1 MNKLTRFFTLFHF
14 LLLMPLFAD
23 VQKCMVSGIVTDAES
38 GMPLADVNIVSTNGS
53 GLGTASDNSGKYSI
67 AFPAGSNMVLQFSHV
82 GYHSVKRTVNGHRG
96 NPISLDVQLKPT
108 ATQIG
113 EVSVKG
119 HVPITSRGDTTVY
132 RISRVNTDATLGD
145 ALSKIPGFRY
155 ENGKLEINGEQVN
168 HLMLDGVDFFK
179 GDVGMALK
187 NLQASIVDRVE
198 VFNKKSDY
206 AELTGFDDGNSHR
219 AVNIRTKENVNTS
232 SFGKAYAGYG
242 TDDRYKLYGML
253 NMFNRDFRWSVF
265 TQWNNIN
272 EQNFS
277 MIDLLSATGTASSSA
292 PAQSP
297 YSKNSVDNTFHPT
310 ASDDVSSMMVDV
322 SESGITTSRAAGTNY
337 SDAWNRGKM
346 KVSGHYLFNSS
357 SNNTDYDITDEY
369 YGKNTSDNLQQQ
381 LVSTDNTNHR
391 FNWKYEYNM
400 GKNDYLM
407 LRPALTYQRK
417 DESSKLTD
425 WTRDETETSLLLN
438 QNTATAQHVIST
450 SNELM
455 YLHKFSDKGHSLSL
469 DARFSYIK
477 TAEDI
482 DMTFENVQ
490 ANQRAVQETNSYNIQ
505 KTYTGTAS
513 YVYPLNRYSGFKL
526 DVGWNVTYGLIK
538 RKTQIMADD
547 ATEWS
552 LDSLLCGSTR
562 SDFGGLLGN
571 LSYMYSKQGLNLVAG
586 TEYHLYNFKT
596 KNDITHSYYQYSSFL
611 PFFVMRHHFGGN
623 QLHLQYRAS
632 QRFPGLMQVQ
642 DAINNAN
649 ATMAVR
655 GNSRLRAA
663 YHNNVML
670 RLVMPSIG
678 GRGSIGVFF
687 VNLEQA
693 DNYIASK
700 RSLSSSTFTGN
711 GDKRNSEMFS
721 YQNSDGY
728 FSWSALAAYGFPV
741 DWLGS
746 NLNIS
751 TMVQNAKVPGFW
763 DEEKAYNRTW
773 CWNSS
778 VTIASNISEDVDFIL
793 DFNGKYNQSRNLTYS
808 DYDVNYWSLSYGG
821 QINWQVIP
829 AVKVIVECGHTNYFG
844 SGTSRFNAL
853 ISNAAVAWKFLKDR
867 RGELRLSCNDIFNK
881 NNNFYEMTNEIYR
894 REVTTNVLKR
904 YGLLT
909 FTYNFNQPNNKKNE
923 RL

>member
-1 MNKLTRFFTLFHF
+1 MNRIGHYAITIILLF
-14 LLLMPLFAD
+14 LSMMTSFAQD
-23 VQKCMVSGIVTDAES
+23 RLVFGTVTDSETRE
-38 GMPLADVNIVSTNGS
+38 PLTDVSLVSTNQKYKVKTNQQGKYE
-53 GLGTASDNSGKYSI
+53 LRIESGKNI
-67 AFPAGSNMVLQFSHV
+67 VFKISHI
-82 GYHSVKRTVNGHRG
+82 GYKTISKTITQNSQPPY
-96 NPISLDVQLKPT
+96 NISLKPET
-108 ATQIG
+108 TQIE
-113 EVSVKG
+113 EVSVSG
-119 HVPITSRGDTTVY
+119 HSRILSRGDTTVY

-155 ENGKLEINGEQVN
+155 ENGQLEINGEKVN

-187 NLQASIVDRVE
+187 NLQASIVDQVE
-198 VFNKKSDY
+198 VFDKKSDY
-206 AELTGFDDGNSHR
+206 SDLTGFDDGNSHKT
-219 AVNIRTKENVNTS
+219 VNIRTKEGVNTS

-253 NMFNRDFRWSVF
+253 NMFNKDFRWSIF

-297 YSKNSVDNTFHPT
+297 YNKNSVDNTFHPT
-310 ASDDVSSMMVDV
+310 ASDDITSMMVDV

-337 SDAWNRGKM
+337 SDIWSKGKM
-346 KVSGHYLFNSS
+346 KISGHYLFNSS

-381 LVSTDNTNHR
+381 LVNTDNVNHR
-391 FNWKYEYNM
+391 FNWKYEYNI

-407 LRPALTYQRK
+407 IRPALTYQRK
-417 DESSKLTD
+417 NESSKLTD
-425 WTRDETETSLLLN
+425 WTRDSIETSLLLN
-438 QNTATAQHVIST
+438 QNTGTAQNVIST
-450 SNELM
+450 SDELM
-455 YLHKFSDKGHSLSL
+455 YLHRIGKKGHSVSF

-477 TAEDI
+477 TSEDI

-490 ANQRAVQETNSYNIQ
+490 ANQNAVQETYSYNIQ
-505 KTYTGTAS
+505 KTYTGVGS
-513 YVYPLNRYSGFKL
+513 YVFPLGIHSGVKL
-526 DVGWNVTYGLIK
+526 DAGWNVTYGLIK
-538 RKTQIMADD
+538 RKTQIKADD
-547 ATEWS
+547 ATEFS
-552 LDSLLCGSTR
+552 LDSLLCGTTR

-571 LSYMYSKQGLNLVAG
+571 LSYMYSKPGLNFVAG

-596 KNDITHSYYQYSSFL
+596 KNDITHSYYKYNTFF
-611 PFFVMRHHFGGN
+611 PFFVMRYQFAGN
-623 QLHLQYRAS
+623 QLHVQYRAS
-632 QRFPGLMQVQ
+632 QKFPGLMQVQ

-655 GNSRLRAA
+655 GNSRLQAA

-670 RLVMPSIG
+670 RLVMPNISG
-678 GRGSIGVFF
+678 SGSIGVFF
-687 VNLEQA
+687 VNMEQA

-721 YQNSDGY
+721 YQNADGY
-728 FSWSALAAYGFPV
+728 YSLSGLLAYGFPV
-741 DWLGS
+741 DLISS
-746 NLNIS
+746 NMNLS
-751 TMVQNAKVPGFW
+751 TMVQYAKVPGFW
-763 DEEKAYNRTW
+763 DEEKAFNRTW
-773 CWNSS
+773 SWNSS
-778 VTIASNISEDVDFIL
+778 ATVASNISEDVDFIL
-793 DFNGKYNQSRNLTYS
+793 DFNCKYNQSKNLAYS

-821 QINWQVIP
+821 QINWQIIP
-829 AVKVIVECGHTNYFG
+829 ALKLVVECGHTNYYG

-853 ISNAAVAWKFLKDR
+853 ISNAAIAWKFLKDR
-867 RGELRLSCNDIFNK
+867 RGELRLSCDDIFNM

-904 YGLLT
+904 YGMLT
-909 FTYNFNQPNNKKNE
+909 FTYNLNKQNDKKNE
-923 RL
+923 RH

>member
-1 MNKLTRFFTLFHF
+1 MNRIGHYVITIILLFLSIMTSFAQDRLFFGT
-14 LLLMPLFAD
+14 
-23 VQKCMVSGIVTDAES
+23 VTDSET
-38 GMPLADVNIVSTNGS
+38 GEPLTDVSLVSTNQKYKVKTNQQGKYE
-53 GLGTASDNSGKYSI
+53 LRIESGKNI
-67 AFPAGSNMVLQFSHV
+67 VFKISHI
-82 GYHSVKRTVNGHRG
+82 GYKTISKTITQNSQPPY
-96 NPISLDVQLKPT
+96 NISLKPET
-108 ATQIG
+108 TQIE
-113 EVSVKG
+113 EVSVSG
-119 HVPITSRGDTTVY
+119 HSRILSRGDTTVY

-155 ENGKLEINGEQVN
+155 ENGQLEINGEKVN

-187 NLQASIVDRVE
+187 NLQASIIDQVE
-198 VFNKKSDY
+198 VFDKKSDY
-206 AELTGFDDGNSHR
+206 SDLTGFDDGNSHKT
-219 AVNIRTKENVNTS
+219 VNIRTKEGVNTS

-253 NMFNRDFRWSVF
+253 NMFNKDFRWSIF

-297 YSKNSVDNTFHPT
+297 YNKNSVDNTFHPT
-310 ASDDVSSMMVDV
+310 ASDDITSMMVDV

-337 SDAWNRGKM
+337 SDIWSKGKM
-346 KVSGHYLFNSS
+346 KISGHYLFNSS

-381 LVSTDNTNHR
+381 LVNTDNVNHR
-391 FNWKYEYNM
+391 YNWKYEYNI

-407 LRPALTYQRK
+407 IRPALTYQRK
-417 DESSKLTD
+417 NESSKLTD
-425 WTRDETETSLLLN
+425 WTRDSIETSLLLN
-438 QNTATAQHVIST
+438 QNTGTAQNVIST
-450 SNELM
+450 SDELM
-455 YLHKFSDKGHSLSL
+455 YLHRIGEKGHSVSF

-477 TAEDI
+477 TSEDI

-490 ANQRAVQETNSYNIQ
+490 ANQNAVQETYSYNIQ
-505 KTYTGTAS
+505 KTYTGVGS
-513 YVYPLNRYSGFKL
+513 YVFPLGIHSGVKL
-526 DVGWNVTYGLIK
+526 DAGWNVTYGLIK
-538 RKTQIMADD
+538 RKTQIKADD
-547 ATEWS
+547 ATEFS
-552 LDSLLCGSTR
+552 LDSLLCGTTR

-571 LSYMYSKQGLNLVAG
+571 LSYMYSKPGLNFVAG

-596 KNDITHSYYQYSSFL
+596 KNDITHSYYKYNTFL
-611 PFFVMRHHFGGN
+611 PFFVMRYQFAGN
-623 QLHLQYRAS
+623 QLHIQYRAS
-632 QRFPGLMQVQ
+632 QKFPGLMQVQ

-655 GNSRLRAA
+655 GNSRLQSA

-670 RLVMPSIG
+670 RLVMPNISG
-678 GRGSIGVFF
+678 SGSIGVFF
-687 VNLEQA
+687 VNMEQA

-721 YQNSDGY
+721 YQNADGY
-728 FSWSALAAYGFPV
+728 FSLSGLLAYGFPV
-741 DWLGS
+741 DLISS
-746 NLNIS
+746 NMNLS
-751 TMVQNAKVPGFW
+751 TLVQYAKVPGFW
-763 DEEKAYNRTW
+763 DEEKAFNRTW
-773 CWNSS
+773 FWNSS
-778 VTIASNISEDVDFIL
+778 ATIASNISEEVDFIL
-793 DFNGKYNQSRNLTYS
+793 DFNCKYNQSKNLTYS

-821 QINWQVIP
+821 QINWQIIP
-829 AVKVIVECGHTNYFG
+829 ALKLVVECGHTNYYG

-853 ISNAAVAWKFLKDR
+853 ISNAAIAWKFLKDR
-867 RGELRLSCNDIFNK
+867 RGELRLSCDDIFNM

-904 YGLLT
+904 YGMLT
-909 FTYNFNQPNNKKNE
+909 FTYNLNKQNDKKNE
-923 RL
+923 RH